1 MYQLSENIKITPE
14 LALKY
19 ISKHNLGKERFESL
33 YSYYIGDHSILSRTK
48 GNGASNNR
56 LVCNHAK
63 YITDCTTG
71 YFMGS
76 PVQYLPRGGKDISAV
91 KDVLRRADSATQDID
106 LARLG
111 SIFGVSYE
119 MLYFSGDKNPTIK
132 LASIDPRNAFVVYDD
147 TVEQKPLFGVYY
159 MPVYDENE
167 TLGGYRC
174 YLCDRERV
182 TEFFITTGFK
192 INGTPSSYPHYF
204 GDVPIIEYYN
214 NGDCQGDF
222 EQVTSLIDA
231 YNILQSDRVNDKEQF
246 VNAILLIK
254 GQVLGDSSAEE
265 YETYKAIKE
274 YGVMTIDDTGDAK
287 WLTRQFDEASVDI
300 LRKAIENDIH
310 KFSGVPCMNDVS
322 FSGNASGVA
331 MRYKLLAFEQMTK
344 IKERYFTEGLKLRL
358 NMIANALFTMS
369 AIKIDT
375 DDIEILFTHALP
387 ENETELA
394 ETANLLKD
402 IVPNERLTK
411 MLTFIPDTE

>member
-1 MYQLSENIKITPE
+1 MFQISENTKITPE

-19 ISKHNLGKERFESL
+19 IIKHSRGNDKYERL
-33 YSYYIGDHSILSRTK
+33 NDYYTGNHDILSRVKEK
-48 GNGASNNR
+48 GAANNR

-71 YFMGS
+71 YFMGT
-76 PVQYLPRGGKDISAV
+76 PVQYISGNDSDISAV
-91 KDVLRRADSATQDID
+91 KDALRKADSETQDID
-106 LARLG
+106 LARIG
-111 SIFGVSYE
+111 SVFGVSYE
-119 MLYFSGDKNPTIK
+119 MLYISGKTPQIK

-159 MPVYDENE
+159 MPVYTEND
-167 TLGGYRC
+167 TIKGYRC
-174 YLCDRERV
+174 YLCDREST
-182 TEFFITTGFK
+182 TEFFISSSFALVEK
-192 INGTPSSYPHYF
+192 AVSYPHYF

-214 NGDCQGDF
+214 NGNRQGDF

-246 VNAILLIK
+246 VDAILLIK
-254 GQVLGDSSAEE
+254 GQVLGDTSAEE
-265 YETYKAIKE
+265 SETYKAIKE
-274 YGVMTIDDTGDAK
+274 FGVMTMDDCGDAK

-322 FSGNASGVA
+322 FSGNSSGVA

-344 IKERYFTEGLKLRL
+344 IKERYFAEGLKLRL
-358 NMIANALFTMS
+358 KMIANALNTMS
-369 AIKIDT
+369 AVKIDT
-375 DDIEILFTHALP
+375 DNIRILFTHSLP

-394 ETANLLKD
+394 QTANLLKD
-402 IVPNERLTK
+402 IVPNEKLIK
-411 MLTFIPDTE
+411 LLPFIPCE